1 MWKAGERKEVPEEV
15 KRKHGFEDKEFI

>member
-1 MWKAGERKEVPEEV
+1 MWNAGERKEVLEEV